1 MATAVGQK
9 APAFAGKAFVD
20 GAFKDIKLEDYKGK
34 WVVLFFYP
42 LDFTPVCAT
51 EVPAFQDKLAEFEK
65 LGAQVIGCSVDS
77 WYSHKAWVESG
88 QIGKGLK
95 KLGYPLLSDFNKN
108 IARDYGVLNEQ
119 TGFAVRG
126 TFLINPEGMLQ
137 QFSVHPTPV
146 GRDLDAI
153 LRDLSA
159 VSQGK
164 ACPVNWHPGQPTL

>member
-1 MATAVGQK
+1 MATVVGQK

-20 GAFKDIKLEDYKGK
+20 GGFKDIKLEDYKGK

-51 EVPAFQDKLAEFEK
+51 EVPAFEQRLGEFAK

-77 WYSHKAWVESG
+77 WYSHKNWVEGG
-88 QIGKGLK
+88 QLK
-95 KLGYPLLSDFNKN
+95 LTKLNYPLLSDFNKT
-108 IARDYGVLNEQ
+108 IARDYGVLNET

-153 LRDLSA
+153 LRDLAA
-159 VSQGK
+159 VSVGK
-164 ACPVNWHPGQPTL
+164 ACPVNWHPGQATI